1 MTGWQVTGPD
11 RSRAGWTGSGGRP
24 STRWNPERG
33 LAGGGGGGGAH
44 APGRPPPSRPASPTG
59 ADWER
64 GGRGEAGPV
73 KRARRFR
80 S

>member
-33 LAGGGGGGGAH
+33 LAGGGGAH
-44 APGRPPPSRPASPTG
+44 APGRPPPSGPASPTG
-59 ADWER
+59 AAWER